1 MHYFLMGTVFILQL
15 SLISALYFGIYH
27 LRKRCMGESQPCSS
41 ILAQNLVKE
50 GRREEGKKRKEGEIK
65 KNQTIW
71 FPYSSKLLNLN

>member
-1 MHYFLMGTVFILQL
+1 MYGRE
-15 SLISALYFGIYH
+15 SALFLNISSE
-27 LRKRCMGESQPCSS
+27 LGEGR
-41 ILAQNLVKE
+41 KE

>member
-50 GRREEGKKRKEGEIK
+50 GRKEEERKGKKGRKEK
-65 KNQTIW
+65 
-71 FPYSSKLLNLN
+71 